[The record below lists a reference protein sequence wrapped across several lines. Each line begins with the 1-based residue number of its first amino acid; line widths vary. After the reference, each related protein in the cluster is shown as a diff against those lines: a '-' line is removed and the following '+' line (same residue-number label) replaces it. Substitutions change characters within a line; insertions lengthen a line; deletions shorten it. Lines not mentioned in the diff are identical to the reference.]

1 MTCKY
6 YKCIKSYRRGL
17 NNSERVTFIEG
28 INYPKE
34 QVVNKVPIYLI
45 PEHFDIITEGTT
57 INKLNVI
64 PNPALKQLFG
74 NKSENKS
81 NPCSLFNTL
90 LNQIKDTHEKKNH
103 DYGNSFAKSMD
114 EFGMPAAAI
123 RLSDKLNRF
132 KSLIKS
138 EAQVKDE
145 SIEDTL
151 LDMAAYAIMTVEYLK
166 KKKL

>member
-1 MTCKY
+1 M
-6 YKCIKSYRRGL
+6 YKCIKNYRKVLDG
-17 NNSERVTFIEG
+17 NNILVFIEG
-28 INYPKE
+28 ANYTDNELVRLPQSIISEYFIEGSQSEPKS
-34 QVVNKVPIYLI
+34 K
-45 PEHFDIITEGTT
+45 DID
-57 INKLNVI
+57 
-64 PNPALKQLFG
+64 P
-74 NKSENKS
+74 
-81 NPCSLFNTL
+81 LFNTL
-90 LNQIKDTHEKKNH
+90 LDQIKDTHEKKNH

-114 EFGMPAAAI
+114 EFGMLAAAI

>member
-1 MTCKY
+1 M
-6 YKCIKSYRRGL
+6 YKCVKNYRKVLDG
-17 NNSERVTFIEG
+17 NNILVFTEGANYTDNELVRLPQSIISEYFIEG
-28 INYPKE
+28 SQSEPKS
-34 QVVNKVPIYLI
+34 K
-45 PEHFDIITEGTT
+45 DT
-57 INKLNVI
+57 
-64 PNPALKQLFG
+64 NP
-74 NKSENKS
+74 
-81 NPCSLFNTL
+81 LFNTL
-90 LNQIKDTHEKKNH
+90 LDQIKDTHEKKNH

-138 EAQVKDE
+138 EAQVKGE

>member
-1 MTCKY
+1 M
-6 YKCIKSYRRGL
+6 YKCIKNYRKVLDG
-17 NNSERVTFIEG
+17 NNILVFTEG
-28 INYPKE
+28 INYTDNELVRLPQSIISEYFIEGSQSEPKS
-34 QVVNKVPIYLI
+34 K
-45 PEHFDIITEGTT
+45 DI
-57 INKLNVI
+57 
-64 PNPALKQLFG
+64 NP
-74 NKSENKS
+74 
-81 NPCSLFNTL
+81 LFNTL
-90 LNQIKDTHEKKNH
+90 LDQIKDTHEKKNH

-132 KSLIKS
+132 KFLIKS

>member
-1 MTCKY
+1 M
-6 YKCIKSYRRGL
+6 YKCVKNYRKVLDG
-17 NNSERVTFIEG
+17 NNILVFTEGANYTDNELVRLPQSIISEYFIEG
-28 INYPKE
+28 SQSEPKS
-34 QVVNKVPIYLI
+34 K
-45 PEHFDIITEGTT
+45 DT
-57 INKLNVI
+57 
-64 PNPALKQLFG
+64 NP
-74 NKSENKS
+74 
-81 NPCSLFNTL
+81 LFNTL
-90 LNQIKDTHEKKNH
+90 LDQIKDTHEKKNH

>member
-1 MTCKY
+1 M
-6 YKCIKSYRRGL
+6 YKCVKNYRKVLDG
-17 NNSERVTFIEG
+17 NNILVFTEGANYTDNELVRLPQSIISEYFIEG
-28 INYPKE
+28 SQSEPKS
-34 QVVNKVPIYLI
+34 K
-45 PEHFDIITEGTT
+45 DT
-57 INKLNVI
+57 
-64 PNPALKQLFG
+64 NP
-74 NKSENKS
+74 
-81 NPCSLFNTL
+81 LFNTL
-90 LNQIKDTHEKKNH
+90 LDQIKDTHEKKNH

-166 KKKL
+166 EKKL

>member
-1 MTCKY
+1 MN
-6 YKCIKSYRRGL
+6 I
-17 NNSERVTFIEG
+17 FIEG
-28 INYPKE
+28 SQSEPKS
-34 QVVNKVPIYLI
+34 K
-45 PEHFDIITEGTT
+45 DT
-57 INKLNVI
+57 
-64 PNPALKQLFG
+64 NP
-74 NKSENKS
+74 
-81 NPCSLFNTL
+81 LFNTL
-90 LNQIKDTHEKKNH
+90 LDQIKDTHEKKNH

>member
-1 MTCKY
+1 M
-6 YKCIKSYRRGL
+6 YKCVKNYRKVLDG
-17 NNSERVTFIEG
+17 NNILVFTEGANYTDNELVRLPQSIISEYFIEG
-28 INYPKE
+28 SQSEPKS
-34 QVVNKVPIYLI
+34 K
-45 PEHFDIITEGTT
+45 DT
-57 INKLNVI
+57 
-64 PNPALKQLFG
+64 NP
-74 NKSENKS
+74 
-81 NPCSLFNTL
+81 LFNTL
-90 LNQIKDTHEKKNH
+90 LDQIKDTHEKKNH
-103 DYGNSFAKSMD
+103 DYGDSFAKSMD

>member
-1 MTCKY
+1 M
-6 YKCIKSYRRGL
+6 YKCIKNYRKVLDG
-17 NNSERVTFIEG
+17 NNILVFTEGANYTDNELVRLPQSIISEYFIEG
-28 INYPKE
+28 SQSEPKS
-34 QVVNKVPIYLI
+34 K
-45 PEHFDIITEGTT
+45 DT
-57 INKLNVI
+57 
-64 PNPALKQLFG
+64 NP
-74 NKSENKS
+74 
-81 NPCSLFNTL
+81 LFNIL
-90 LNQIKDTHEKKNH
+90 LDQIKDTHEKKNH

-138 EAQVKDE
+138 EVQVKDE

-151 LDMAAYAIMTVEYLK
+151 LDMASYAIMIVEYLK